1 MTFPTAD
8 PVADAAF
15 AAAAADPLVPYRRV
29 PNPQPAVAPAL
40 LMYVMHHFPGNTAVS
55 WRRQFFGDIAHGVK
69 YFDLFDFVPS
79 FSGYTDDYVDSDGG
93 AFTNVRR
100 AFFELSRFED
110 IVQGG
115 AAQAEGAAV
124 AMLFS
129 ESANYWLTNAGTM
142 GSAKRTLYLTIRHA
156 GVPVDPLIEED
167 LIADRLRHYNVLY
180 VNDAMVSEAA
190 TAALSTWV
198 AAGGV
203 LFATAGALGRN
214 EFNASSTAGEA
225 LLGPEV
231 AATAVYV
238 GTNACPGGVQDH
250 RCMATRV
257 QLEKQDLPFVEELD
271 VVTLAPEL
279 FGNSSMGN
287 GSAPMVAGVYGE
299 KAMLKVLLQPGA
311 TPSPGA
317 DDPTTYGHAST
328 DAARAAKVVANFSD
342 GSPAAVVIPR
352 GKGTIWYTGFH
363 PGLAYFRTALPDT
376 EPPCKGST
384 DDSNNHRVTTG
395 FNSAAAAIA
404 LAPLTATPWPAGAAS
419 SAPALPARPVT
430 SVPPLVEVGVVSAG
444 TLGTVLPCINWSGGP
459 QPSFN
464 LTLHFAPVHP
474 VTTVSTATGTA
485 VQHGLTANGFHWFS
499 FALESAADAVI
510 LRP

>member
-1 MTFPTAD
+1 
-8 PVADAAF
+8 
-15 AAAAADPLVPYRRV
+15 
-29 PNPQPAVAPAL
+29 
-40 LMYVMHHFPGNTAVS
+40 MHHFPGNTAVS

-93 AFTNVRR
+93 AFSNVRR

-156 GVPVDPLIEED
+156 GYPIDPLIEED
-167 LIADRLRHYNVLY
+167 LIADRLRHYDVLY
-180 VNDAMVSEAA
+180 VNDAVVSEAA
-190 TAALSTWV
+190 TTALASWV

-203 LFATAGALGRN
+203 LFATAGALGLN
-214 EFNASSTAGEA
+214 EFNESSAAGAS
-225 LLGPEV
+225 LLGPQVE
-231 AATAVYV
+231 ATAVYV
-238 GTNACPGGVQDH
+238 GAKACKGGVQDH

-271 VVTLAPEL
+271 VVTLVPEL
-279 FGNSSMGN
+279 FGNSSIGN
-287 GSAPMVAGVYGE
+287 SSAPLVAGVYGE
-299 KAMLKVLLQPGA
+299 KAMLKVHLQPGG
-311 TPSPGA
+311 TPSQ
-317 DDPTTYGHAST
+317 D
-328 DAARAAKVVANFSD
+328 AKVVANFSD
-342 GSPAAVVIPR
+342 GSPAAVVISR

-395 FNSAAAAIA
+395 FNSAAA
-404 LAPLTATPWPAGAAS
+404 S
-419 SAPALPARPVT
+419 
-430 SVPPLVEVGVVSAG
+430 
-444 TLGTVLPCINWSGGP
+444 CI
-459 QPSFN
+459 F
-464 LTLHFAPVHP
+464 
-474 VTTVSTATGTA
+474 
-485 VQHGLTANGFHWFS
+485 
-499 FALESAADAVI
+499 
-510 LRP
+510 